1 MPLSLA
7 ALDDLFDAFE
17 DLRDVLDGTD
27 AAAIEI
33 ASNRVAHTAQAV
45 RAIGAWRSEPAV
57 LARLNAM
64 LPLLDSARMR
74 VNLLADHAN
83 QRLAMLAAHGSCHA
97 PLTYGR

>member
-7 ALDDLFDAFE
+7 ALDALSQAFE

-27 AAAIEI
+27 AAAIDS
-33 ASNRVAHTAQAV
+33 ASHRVAHAAQSV
-45 RAIGAWRSEPAV
+45 RAIGAWRSDPEV
-57 LARLNAM
+57 RARLDAM

-83 QRLAMLAAHGSCHA
+83 QRLSMLAAHGSSHA

>member
-7 ALDDLFDAFE
+7 ALDDLFEAFE

-27 AAAIEI
+27 AVAIDI
-33 ASNRVAHTAQAV
+33 ASNRVAHAAQAV
-45 RAIGAWRSEPAV
+45 RAIGAWRSDAAV

-64 LPLLDSARMR
+64 LPMLNSARIR

-83 QRLAMLAAHGSCHA
+83 QRLSMLSAHGSSHA